1 MHSQKSSTT
10 TPTADSS
17 AIDSTYRYRR
27 IVAKAGTSLL
37 TRDGGRLNPEA
48 MGALVRQIA
57 QLHQRGAEVLLVTSG
72 AVAAG
77 REVLGVP
84 QEGKD
89 LPFRQVLAAVGQSRL
104 MRTYE
109 ELFGRHDI
117 LVAQALLT
125 WKDLSDRQSYLN
137 VRNTLMALME
147 LGAVPVLNENDVVAV
162 DEIGEVFG
170 DNDRLSAMVANLVDA
185 DLLVVLTEVDG
196 LYTADPNQ
204 DPPVILM
211 ALDARVGLASAGGSR
226 EVVLDEFFTDY
237 YETVVRPDELVTRVV
252 VPRAAPHTGSTYLK
266 FLPRTSEDYATVGVA
281 ARVSLEPD
289 SGVCQ
294 DCRLVLGGVGATPL
308 RAREAEDLLK
318 GQKSTPELL
327 EAVGAAARQ
336 LTDPVSDSRGSAQY
350 KTAMIGVFV
359 GRAIDQA
366 WERALA

>member
-1 MHSQKSSTT
+1 MHNFE
-10 TPTADSS
+10 
-17 AIDSTYRYRR
+17 YREPDTLEEALALLGELGEEAK
-27 IVAKAGTSLL
+27 IVAGGTALVIMLNQRLLMPSHLISLRKLRDIDQIESSDGTLQLGALATLRAVETSLVVKEQS
-37 TRDGGRLNPEA
+37 P
-48 MGALVRQIA
+48 
-57 QLHQRGAEVLLVTSG
+57 
-72 AVAAG
+72 
-77 REVLGVP
+77 
-84 QEGKD
+84 
-89 LPFRQVLAAVGQSRL
+89 VLAETYAQVATLRIRNMATVGGSL
-104 MRTYE
+104 A
-109 ELFGRHDI
+109 H
-117 LVAQALLT
+117 
-125 WKDLSDRQSYLN
+125 
-137 VRNTLMALME
+137 
-147 LGAVPVLNENDVVAV
+147 
-162 DEIGEVFG
+162 
-170 DNDRLSAMVANLVDA
+170 
-185 DLLVVLTEVDG
+185 
-196 LYTADPNQ
+196 ADPNQ

-350 KTAMIGVFV
+350 KRAMTGVFV
-359 GRAIDQA
+359 GRAIEQA

>member
-1 MHSQKSSTT
+1 
-10 TPTADSS
+10 
-17 AIDSTYRYRR
+17 
-27 IVAKAGTSLL
+27 
-37 TRDGGRLNPEA
+37 
-48 MGALVRQIA
+48 
-57 QLHQRGAEVLLVTSG
+57 
-72 AVAAG
+72 
-77 REVLGVP
+77 
-84 QEGKD
+84 
-89 LPFRQVLAAVGQSRL
+89 
-104 MRTYE
+104 
-109 ELFGRHDI
+109 
-117 LVAQALLT
+117 
-125 WKDLSDRQSYLN
+125 
-137 VRNTLMALME
+137 
-147 LGAVPVLNENDVVAV
+147 
-162 DEIGEVFG
+162 
-170 DNDRLSAMVANLVDA
+170 
-185 DLLVVLTEVDG
+185 
-196 LYTADPNQ
+196 
-204 DPPVILM
+204 VILM

-350 KTAMIGVFV
+350 KRAMTGVFV
-359 GRAIDQA
+359 GRAIEQA

>member
-1 MHSQKSSTT
+1 MHNFE
-10 TPTADSS
+10 
-17 AIDSTYRYRR
+17 YREPDTLEEALALLGELGEEAK
-27 IVAKAGTSLL
+27 IVAGGTALVIMLNQRLLMPSHLISLRKLRDIDQIESSDGALQLGALATLRAVETSLVVKEQS
-37 TRDGGRLNPEA
+37 P
-48 MGALVRQIA
+48 
-57 QLHQRGAEVLLVTSG
+57 
-72 AVAAG
+72 
-77 REVLGVP
+77 
-84 QEGKD
+84 
-89 LPFRQVLAAVGQSRL
+89 VLAETYAQVATLRIRNMATVGGSL
-104 MRTYE
+104 A
-109 ELFGRHDI
+109 H
-117 LVAQALLT
+117 
-125 WKDLSDRQSYLN
+125 
-137 VRNTLMALME
+137 
-147 LGAVPVLNENDVVAV
+147 
-162 DEIGEVFG
+162 
-170 DNDRLSAMVANLVDA
+170 
-185 DLLVVLTEVDG
+185 
-196 LYTADPNQ
+196 ADPNQ

-350 KTAMIGVFV
+350 KRAMTGVFV
-359 GRAIDQA
+359 GRAIEQA

>member
-1 MHSQKSSTT
+1 MHNFE
-10 TPTADSS
+10 
-17 AIDSTYRYRR
+17 YREPDTLEEALALLGELGEEAK
-27 IVAKAGTSLL
+27 IVAGGTALVIMLNQRLLMPSHLISLRKL
-37 TRDGGRLNPEA
+37 RDIDQIESSDGTLQL
-48 MGALVRQIA
+48 GALATLRAV
-57 QLHQRGAEVLLVTSG
+57 ETSPLVKEQS
-72 AVAAG
+72 
-77 REVLGVP
+77 P
-84 QEGKD
+84 
-89 LPFRQVLAAVGQSRL
+89 VLAETYAQVATLRIRNMATVGGSL
-104 MRTYE
+104 A
-109 ELFGRHDI
+109 H
-117 LVAQALLT
+117 
-125 WKDLSDRQSYLN
+125 
-137 VRNTLMALME
+137 
-147 LGAVPVLNENDVVAV
+147 
-162 DEIGEVFG
+162 
-170 DNDRLSAMVANLVDA
+170 
-185 DLLVVLTEVDG
+185 
-196 LYTADPNQ
+196 ADPNQ

-211 ALDARVGLASAGGSR
+211 ALDARVGLASADGSR
-226 EVVLDEFFTDY
+226 EVALDEFFTDY

-252 VPRAAPHTGSTYLK
+252 VPRAAPHTGSAYLK

-350 KTAMIGVFV
+350 KRAMTGVFV